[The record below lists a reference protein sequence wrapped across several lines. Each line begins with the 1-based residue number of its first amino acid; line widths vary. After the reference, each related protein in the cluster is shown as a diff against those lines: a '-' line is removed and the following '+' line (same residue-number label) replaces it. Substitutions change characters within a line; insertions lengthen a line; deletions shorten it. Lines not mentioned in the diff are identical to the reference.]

1 MFDSGSQTQI
11 AMIAGIS
18 QQQDRLEREKYMEYT
33 LNKLEKRIGYSFQD
47 KKLLEHA
54 MIHSSYANEHHLG
67 KLGCNERLEFL
78 GDAVLEV
85 VSSDFLFR
93 TFPEMPEGD
102 MTKTRAS
109 LVCEPT
115 LAFCAQEIDLG
126 GFLLLGKGED
136 ATGGRGRDSVVSDAM
151 EALIGAI
158 YLDGGFANAKE
169 FVLDFILN
177 DLEHKQL
184 FYDSKTILQEIV
196 QENLSHGVEY
206 RLVGESGPDHNKSF
220 TVEVLVNDQVMGQ
233 GTGHTKKAAEQ
244 AAAYEAIRKL
254 RK

>member
-1 MFDSGSQTQI
+1 
-11 AMIAGIS
+11 
-18 QQQDRLEREKYMEYT
+18 
-33 LNKLEKRIGYSFQD
+33 
-47 KKLLEHA
+47 

-136 ATGGRGRDSVVSDAM
+136 ATGGRGGEFGGV
-151 EALIGAI
+151 GC
-158 YLDGGFANAKE
+158 DGGT
-169 FVLDFILN
+169 DRC
-177 DLEHKQL
+177 DL
-184 FYDSKTILQEIV
+184 
-196 QENLSHGVEY
+196 
-206 RLVGESGPDHNKSF
+206 SGRWF
-220 TVEVLVNDQVMGQ
+220 C
-233 GTGHTKKAAEQ
+233 
-244 AAAYEAIRKL
+244 
-254 RK
+254 